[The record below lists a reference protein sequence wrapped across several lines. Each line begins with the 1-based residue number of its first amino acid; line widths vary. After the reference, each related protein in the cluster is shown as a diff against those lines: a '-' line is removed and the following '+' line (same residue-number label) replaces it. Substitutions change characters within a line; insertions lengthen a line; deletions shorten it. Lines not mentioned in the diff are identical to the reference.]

1 MRSDWADKT
10 ELLERSNTLLDCT
23 AFDDLCEWHQTADT
37 RDILG
42 DWVDPSSDCQGC
54 VTLTVTRKWPVL
66 VEYVEDEVEYV
77 EDEDEDQFN
86 MECKPD
92 GGTENRN

>member
-66 VEYVEDEVEYV
+66 VDYEDEDEDKD

-86 MECKPD
+86 M
-92 GGTENRN
+92 